1 MKENYLVCNCKRVSY
16 SDIADVLDKNRSFGD
31 VLKAFEGV
39 QKVTH
44 CSTGCGGC
52 HQKVLDVISEIMMDT
67 PADNL

>member
-1 MKENYLVCNCKRVSY
+1 MKENYLVCNCKKVTY
-16 SDIADVLDKNRSFGD
+16 ANIADALHENESFGD

-52 HQKVLDVISEIMMDT
+52 HQKVLCHQTEIT
-67 PADNL
+67 RGTNRKR